1 MSGCKSCS
9 GCRPESSFKPIEK
22 LEKLSKENRSA
33 NPRYPHIVPGCQ
45 AILTDETK
53 QIIVEV
59 LSDECD
65 ETTDRFTLKI
75 QRVLR
80 NSEEIDPELT
90 LSVNQTAG
98 NGGWNLQALI

>member
-9 GCRPESSFKPIEK
+9 GCRPEPNFKPVDK
-22 LEKLSKENRSA
+22 LEKLSKENRSC

-80 NSEEIDPELT
+80 NSEENEPSPTI
-90 LSVNQTAG
+90 SVDQTAG
-98 NGGWNLQALI
+98 KSSWKLQALI